1 MSPALAVGWVL
12 KWTRPLLFVILDG
25 RKIKKKKRKKKKKKL
40 ESPRFWSFDCDCNL
54 KDLRYKFGFIINS
67 RHPSVFVLN
76 REYKLIL
83 SLKFY
88 FFFFFFKKK
97 EKEKRKRV

>member
-1 MSPALAVGWVL
+1 MDQA
-12 KWTRPLLFVILDG
+12 T
-25 RKIKKKKRKKKKKKL
+25 
-40 ESPRFWSFDCDCNL
+40 SFCYLRGPKSKPSDCNL

-76 REYKLIL
+76 REHKLIL

-88 FFFFFFKKK
+88 FSFFFVRKKRKKK
-97 EKEKRKRV
+97 KVKGFKDHPIHSK